1 MPDPKACEA
10 KGLVKGT
17 PEYEKCVNYEGEYA
31 NSAVGSSKG
40 IKKGKQRSTVGTL
53 KSGGY

>member
-40 IKKGKQRSTVGTL
+40 IKKGKQRSTVGRL